1 MVSEPDN
8 IFTENL
14 LAIEMKQ
21 TQILI
26 NKIVYLGLSILE
38 ISKVVMHGFWY
49 DWVKPKYGEKAKL
62 FYMDTGSFISFLKT
76 DDV

>member
-14 LAIEMKQ
+14 LAVEMKR

-62 FYMDTGSFISFLKT
+62 FYMDTGSFTSSLKT

>member
-49 DWVKPKYGEKAKL
+49 DWVKPKYSEKAKL
-62 FYMDTGSFISFLKT
+62 FYMDTGSFISSSKT